1 LLLLEIRT
9 RREPK
14 PEIFCSKKLTSFRN
28 PLKLM
33 KEEEEEEEEE
43 ETLLPGCYTL

>member
-1 LLLLEIRT
+1 LKSELAGN
-9 RREPK
+9 PK
-14 PEIFCSKKLTSFRN
+14 PEMFCSKKLTSFRN

-33 KEEEEEEEEE
+33 KEDEE

>member
-43 ETLLPGCYTL
+43 TLLPGCYTL

>member
-1 LLLLEIRT
+1 LKSELAENL
-9 RREPK
+9 K

-33 KEEEEEEEEE
+33 KEEEEEEE
-43 ETLLPGCYTL
+43 TLLPGCYTL